1 MEKPERFYG
10 PTQALSLIVCSGSP
24 IEFRSLYSRIGRN
37 PQECAAHR
45 VTRFPSQ
52 TVEQAANVVAATREK
67 YRATLRPLRPG
78 AHTMARHG
86 LNGERACGAS
96 LEPRGGEPK
105 KSPRQNHA
113 TAWGRKPR
121 APEYASNDAKSSQID
136 CCVLDWPKRHRPPS
150 IISEGR
156 KGDSFVLRKNR
167 AKFASKRKSVDR
179 TNGATRSPSARR
191 NA

>member
-1 MEKPERFYG
+1 MTPNVSDCAMRCGIITMLLFRSRSYKKEKPERFYR

-78 AHTMARHG
+78 AHTTARHG
-86 LNGERACGAS
+86 AER
-96 LEPRGGEPK
+96 
-105 KSPRQNHA
+105 
-113 TAWGRKPR
+113 
-121 APEYASNDAKSSQID
+121 
-136 CCVLDWPKRHRPPS
+136 
-150 IISEGR
+150 
-156 KGDSFVLRKNR
+156 
-167 AKFASKRKSVDR
+167 
-179 TNGATRSPSARR
+179 
-191 NA
+191 